1 MPTQGTSYPSSLFND
16 FHFFILIIGEGG
28 LNVIL
33 GTRRFTSFN
42 SRSINGSAI
51 QVNYPLISAFRN
63 KDIPTTANGSFASTC
78 EALAKQVLKQKA
90 GSRAGS

>member
-1 MPTQGTSYPSSLFND
+1 MPTQGTSYTSSLFND

-42 SRSINGSAI
+42 SRSIN
-51 QVNYPLISAFRN
+51 YTLISAFRN
-63 KDIPTTANGSFASTC
+63 KGIPTTANGSFARTC
-78 EALAKQVLKQKA
+78 EASAKEKA
-90 GSRAGS
+90 GSRAGLRSDTRLKMDA